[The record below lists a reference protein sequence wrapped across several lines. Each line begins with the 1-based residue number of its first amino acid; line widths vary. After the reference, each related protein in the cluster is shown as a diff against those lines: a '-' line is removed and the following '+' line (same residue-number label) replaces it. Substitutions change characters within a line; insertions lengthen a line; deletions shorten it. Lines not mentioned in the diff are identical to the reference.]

1 MPDTLH
7 PALSDGA
14 TASPFHAG
22 ETDVQQRANVQTIA
36 ETIGRRGIRNAMP
49 DQHRAFFEAQPLM
62 LFGGVDADAQPWAT
76 VRVGAPGFVMA
87 PDPQTLRIHAGALPD
102 DPLVDAWHVGAMI
115 GGLGIQPQTRR
126 RNRVNG
132 IVTHVA
138 DDTMTLHVLQSFG
151 NCPKY
156 IQARA
161 PEPLSSST
169 PIRPASVRRRALH
182 AEDRALIARAD
193 TFFIASA
200 HTSPDAG
207 MAGGV
212 DVSHRGGLPG
222 FVHIDEDNTLSAPD
236 FPGNKFFNTLGN
248 LARNPRAGLL
258 FIDFHSGDLLYLA
271 TRADIVW
278 DAPDQARFPLAER
291 LVRFRIVEARRSY
304 GVMPF
309 QWSDVDY
316 ARELSRSY
324 SPAPMR

>member
-1 MPDTLH
+1 MSEPSLPSPSHDTN
-7 PALSDGA
+7 P
-14 TASPFHAG
+14 SPFHAG
-22 ETDVQQRANVQTIA
+22 ETAVQQRANVQAVA
-36 ETIGRRGIRNAMP
+36 EAIGRRGIRNAMP

-76 VRVGAPGFVMA
+76 VRIGEPGFVSA
-87 PDPQTLRIHAGALPD
+87 PDAQTLRIRAGAVAD
-102 DPLVDAWHVGAMI
+102 DPLRDAWHVGASI

-132 IVTHVA
+132 IVTHVEG
-138 DDTMTLHVLQSFG
+138 DTVTLHVLQSFG

-161 PEPLSSST
+161 PEPLH
-169 PIRPASVRRRALH
+169 RAMATGKSLAYRTVLH

-200 HTSPDAG
+200 HTSADAG
-207 MAGGV
+207 LAGGV

-222 FVHIDEDNTLSAPD
+222 FVHIDDDHTLTAPD

-248 LARNPRAGLL
+248 LACNPRAGLL
-258 FIDFHSGDLLYLA
+258 FIDFPSGDLLYLA

-278 DAPDQARFPLAER
+278 DAPDPARFPLADR
-291 LVRFRIVEARRSY
+291 LVRFHIVEARRSY
-304 GVMPF
+304 GALPF
-309 QWSDVDY
+309 HWSEVAF
-316 ARELSRSY
+316 ARELLPRTGGN
-324 SPAPMR
+324 